1 MPGESG
7 FCMERKAGR
16 RRSREWKRCG
26 TFRKRERVLVL
37 WGEKRSEGEMAESGI
52 FLFLHL
58 FPSASFPASGGADRL
73 QKENN

>member
-1 MPGESG
+1 MPGVRILHGE
-7 FCMERKAGR
+7 K
-16 RRSREWKRCG
+16 SREKEKPGMETVRNLQ
-26 TFRKRERVLVL
+26 EE
-37 WGEKRSEGEMAESGI
+37 GESVGVVGGKRSEGEMAESGI